1 MQRSNSAINTDT
13 LVIDNVEYN
22 QNNIMEAWR
31 IHFENL
37 ATPNLDENKFD
48 LERNSLCTIQNDTI
62 AEVTA
67 NKVKIPPATEAEVK
81 QAIRKLNNGKAAD
94 ENGIQAEHF
103 KFANA
108 ELATE
113 ICSIINQIFEELN
126 IPDIL
131 KRGILTPVLNF
142 SKIIESVIKERLEKQ
157 LSPTQNPLQ
166 RGFTEHASSKFTAF
180 IASETILIY
189 KKFNRDLELLTV
201 DAEKHLIPSTMT

>member
-1 MQRSNSAINTDT
+1 MIKKKSTLRQVVRQAYASKKDKLISEIMEASQDDSKTFHKLLRMQRSNSAINTDT

-48 LERNSLCTIQNDTI
+48 IERNSLCTIQNDII

-67 NKVKIPPATEAEVK
+67 NKVKIPPEAEVK

-103 KFANA
+103 KFAN
-108 ELATE
+108 T
-113 ICSIINQIFEELN
+113 
-126 IPDIL
+126 
-131 KRGILTPVLNF
+131 TM
-142 SKIIESVIKERLEKQ
+142 
-157 LSPTQNPLQ
+157 
-166 RGFTEHASSKFTAF
+166 
-180 IASETILIY
+180 
-189 KKFNRDLELLTV
+189 ELLV
-201 DAEKHLIPSTMT
+201 ICGYY

>member
-1 MQRSNSAINTDT
+1 MIKKKRTLRQVQRQAYASKKDKLISEIMEASQDDSKTFHKLLRMQRSNSAINTDT

-48 LERNSLCTIQNDTI
+48 LERNSLCTIQNDII

-103 KFANA
+103 NWQQKSVVSSTKYLKSLIFQ
-108 ELATE
+108 
-113 ICSIINQIFEELN
+113 II
-126 IPDIL
+126 
-131 KRGILTPVLNF
+131 
-142 SKIIESVIKERLEKQ
+142 
-157 LSPTQNPLQ
+157 
-166 RGFTEHASSKFTAF
+166 
-180 IASETILIY
+180 
-189 KKFNRDLELLTV
+189 
-201 DAEKHLIPSTMT
+201 